1 MSRDLYVFDLD
12 YTLIDADSSTLWC
25 RYMVENHI
33 AEDPDFLN
41 KEKCIFQT
49 VLPSFCGFCRFLT
62 GVHDC

>member
-33 AEDPDFLN
+33 AEDPVSSRY
-41 KEKCIFQT
+41 IR
-49 VLPSFCGFCRFLT
+49 S
-62 GVHDC
+62 